1 MLEYFGIICKT
12 GLTSR
17 YRGAGLPY
25 REDTMKI
32 LLTGFEP
39 FGSHRSNPSWDAAA
53 ALPETMGGVQIVKL
67 KLPVSFRR
75 FSALLEAAIEREKP
89 EGLICVGLAGGE
101 DKVSIERV
109 GINLMEARI
118 PDNDGFQP
126 FDMPVRPDGDTAYF
140 STFPVKR
147 MAKAVESRG
156 IGSCVSY
163 SAGTFVCNAVLYT
176 GLYLAS
182 SRYPSMKCCFIHVP
196 YDETMEEAL
205 AGQPFMKRE
214 MLTEALSAALEEAAE
229 DLREK
234 GKNGDLQEAAGTI
247 F

>member
-1 MLEYFGIICKT
+1 
-12 GLTSR
+12 
-17 YRGAGLPY
+17 
-25 REDTMKI
+25 MKI

-39 FGSHRSNPSWDAAA
+39 FGSHHSNPSWDAVE
-53 ALPETMGGVQIVKL
+53 ALPESVLGAQLVKL

-75 FSALLEAAIEREKP
+75 FAAPLEAAIERERP

-126 FDMPVRPDGDTAYF
+126 FDLPVRPDGDTAYF

-156 IGSCVSY
+156 IASCVSY
-163 SAGTFVCNAVLYT
+163 SAGTFVCNAALYT

-182 SRYPSMKCCFIHVP
+182 RRYRSMKCCFIHVP
-196 YDETMEEAL
+196 YDETMGEAL
-205 AGQPFMKRE
+205 AGQPFINRE
-214 MLTEALSAALEEAAE
+214 RLTEALAAALEEAVR
-229 DLREK
+229 DLHSK
-234 GKNGDLQEAAGTI
+234 GENGDLHEAAGTI